1 MYTRNFYL
9 DKVKP
14 FIKKPVIKV
23 ITGMRRV
30 GKSFFLK
37 QIIQLLLQQDVA
49 EKNILYI
56 DKERLEFDF
65 LQNYRDLDEYVGERF
80 SDVPGHKYLFV
91 DEVQEIEQWEKTINS
106 LLNRG
111 DIDIYITGSNA
122 HLFSSEL
129 ATLLSGRYIEFPIYA
144 LSFKEFLLFRGD
156 RKKDPSVEFQ
166 NYLRFGGLPALHHFE
181 LVDDVVYQYVRSVY
195 DTILL
200 KDIIKRNNVRNVPL
214 LENINRYLFDN
225 IGNIFS
231 AKRVSDYFKSQ
242 KVKVGVDT
250 VQNYINYFIETFSF
264 YKVQR
269 YDIKGKRI
277 LEIYEKYFTGD
288 VGIRHAVLSYR
299 GTEIAGVLE
308 NLVFLELKRR
318 NYSVYIGKWEDRKI
332 DFVAEKE
339 DKRIYIQ
346 VAYLLASEEVVERE
360 FTPLQQVKDNY
371 PKYVLSMDTLLGS
384 DYEGIKRMNIMDFL
398 LSDEKWH

>member
-1 MYTRNFYL
+1 
-9 DKVKP
+9 
-14 FIKKPVIKV
+14 
-23 ITGMRRV
+23 V
-30 GKSFFLK
+30 GKSYFLK
-37 QIIQLLLQQDVA
+37 QIIRLLLQQEVV

-65 LQNYRDLDEYVGERF
+65 LQNYRDLDGYVDKKF
-80 SDVPGHKYLFV
+80 SNVPGHKYLFV

-181 LVDDVVYQYVRSVY
+181 LVDDVVYQYLSSVY

-242 KVKVGVDT
+242 RVKVGVDT
-250 VQNYINYFIETFSF
+250 VQSYINYFIETFSF

-288 VGIRHAVLSYR
+288 VGIRHAILSYK

-318 NYSVYIGKWEDRKI
+318 NYSVYIGKWEDKEI
-332 DFVAEKE
+332 DFVVEKE
-339 DKRIYIQ
+339 DKRVYIQ
-346 VAYLLASEEVVERE
+346 VAYLLATEEVVKRE

-371 PKYVLSMDTLLGS
+371 PKYVLSMDTLPGS
-384 DYEGIKRMNIMDFL
+384 DYEGIRRMNIMDFL
-398 LSDEKWH
+398 LSDEI